1 MRYLLFFLFLLFATK
16 SQAQKPLYGSS
27 PYVYRD
33 FLYYEC
39 ANYFLIPPHPKAILN
54 YKGEV
59 IVPAPVTTDS
69 LPIIRLLK
77 GQATLEIYEE
87 VNIFQIIPHSIE
99 PITFICH
106 TDTMT
111 FQVFYLTYD
120 HAEISL
126 HSYRPHDNYAQMKL
140 LPNLKNNYSIG
151 NVTIKEKYH
160 SFQEIFFNA
169 DTLKTRMQKD
179 TTLFMRF
186 HLGISKY
193 KEALVRYS
201 GSVRLRVDSITV
213 KLKDQDGKLLRTNI
227 VMPYNGYSIEL
238 NKIIDYQKDIKTGYS
253 LEISCTTVF
262 VDSYEAKKTKK
273 TKIYQDYNYCNGLR
287 NRHNS
292 YNEINYPN
300 ESLLVE
306 DNYFMYP
313 SLDFNDNDWGY
324 ETDDGWGY
332 ETDDGWGDS
341 PFGAEPCKEYGIPA
355 VFRMKFY

>member
-1 MRYLLFFLFLLFATK
+1 MKYLLFFLFILLATK
-16 SQAQKPLYGSS
+16 SQAQRTLSGSS

-39 ANYFLIPPHPKAILN
+39 ANYFIIPPHPKAILN
-54 YKGEV
+54 DMGEV
-59 IVPAPVTTDS
+59 VVSAPIKTDS
-69 LPIIRLLK
+69 LPIIRPLS
-77 GQATLEIYEE
+77 GQATLEIYEK
-87 VNIFQIIPHSIE
+87 VNIFQITPHSIE

-106 TDTMT
+106 TDTIT

-126 HSYRPHDNYAQMKL
+126 HSHSYRPYDNYTQMRL

-169 DTLKTRMQKD
+169 DTLRTRMQKD

-193 KEALVRYS
+193 KEALVRYRNS
-201 GSVRLRVDSITV
+201 RLRVDSITV
-213 KLKDQDGKLLRTNI
+213 KLKDETGKLLRANI
-227 VMPYNGYSIEL
+227 IMPYYGYWIKL
-238 NKIIDYQKDIKTGYS
+238 NKLIDYQNDIKRGYS

-262 VDSYEAKKTKK
+262 IDNYEPKKM
-273 TKIYQDYNYCNGLR
+273 KIYQDYYYCNGLR

-313 SLDFNDNDWGY
+313 SLDINDNDWS
-324 ETDDGWGY
+324 Y